1 MTKQAILE
9 IIKIKKSIS
18 IGVGLDNQKNSLI
31 ILERNSF
38 DKNFKIYMLT
48 RISEYFRLKK
58 EAGLINSFSEL
69 IFLEILDH
77 HQHFSNF
84 NILLQQ
90 TIELLVSFNGLF
102 KMNNFIQKLFKISNW
117 NLVNPQ
123 IFLKF
128 RSIFNSFEEAKGFR
142 NTEESRGKKL
152 SSETNDNRE
161 FMVNKLENI
170 RIFLDNEDY
179 LISGILI
186 NNFFRINQWNL
197 LNLMEKKIVSE
208 QVIRILK
215 KTQNFFLLTKF
226 YYINAEYI
234 FWNIENIEY
243 TKICVFLSSIYFRLS
258 VRSISISNFEKLL
271 KSKISSLFALDVS
284 NFLVGKNVLFSSFVN
299 RLKIL
304 TGLFQKFSLFLNKE
318 GINKMRRSF
327 KRKLT
332 CENLDNMTELYKT
345 ILISKVKNRLKI
357 DSRDLEYYFLF
368 NFEEKNFFIGIDNYR
383 GILYL
388 NFI

>member
-1 MTKQAILE
+1 MTKQAFLE
-9 IIKIKKSIS
+9 IMKIKKSIS
-18 IGVGLDNQKNSLI
+18 IRVGFDIQKNSLI
-31 ILERNSF
+31 ILERKSF
-38 DKNFKIYMLT
+38 DKNFKSYIF
-48 RISEYFRLKK
+48 RRVSEYLRLKK
-58 EAGLINSFSEL
+58 ETGCITSFSEL

-77 HQHFSNF
+77 HQHSSNF

-90 TIELLVSFNGLF
+90 TMELLISFNCLF
-102 KMNNFIQKLFKISNW
+102 KMNNIIQKLFKISNW
-117 NLVNPQ
+117 NLINPQ

-152 SSETNDNRE
+152 SSENNDDRE
-161 FMVNKLENI
+161 FRVNKLENI
-170 RIFLDNEDY
+170 RIFLDNQNY

-215 KTQNFFLLTKF
+215 KTQNFFLLSKF

-234 FWNIENIEY
+234 FWNTRNIEY
-243 TKICVFLSSIYFRLS
+243 VKICVFLSSVYFRLS

-271 KSKISSLFALDVS
+271 KSRISSLFALDVS
-284 NFLVGKNVLFSSFVN
+284 NFLVGKNASFFTFVN

-304 TGLFQKFSLFLNKE
+304 TGIFEKFRFFLNKE

-332 CENLDNMTELYKT
+332 CENLGNMTQLYKT
-345 ILISKVKNRLKI
+345 ILISKLKNYLKI

-368 NFEEKNFFIGIDNYR
+368 NFEGKNFFLGIDNYS

>member
-1 MTKQAILE
+1 M
-9 IIKIKKSIS
+9 
-18 IGVGLDNQKNSLI
+18 
-31 ILERNSF
+31 
-38 DKNFKIYMLT
+38 
-48 RISEYFRLKK
+48 
-58 EAGLINSFSEL
+58 
-69 IFLEILDH
+69 
-77 HQHFSNF
+77 
-84 NILLQQ
+84 
-90 TIELLVSFNGLF
+90 ELLISFNCLF
-102 KMNNFIQKLFKISNW
+102 KMNNIIQKLFKISNW
-117 NLVNPQ
+117 NLINPQ

-152 SSETNDNRE
+152 SSENNDDRE
-161 FMVNKLENI
+161 FRVNKLENI
-170 RIFLDNEDY
+170 RIFLDNQNY

-215 KTQNFFLLTKF
+215 KTQNFFLLSKF

-234 FWNIENIEY
+234 FWNTRNIEY
-243 TKICVFLSSIYFRLS
+243 VKICVFLSSVYFRLS

-271 KSKISSLFALDVS
+271 KSRISSLFALDVS
-284 NFLVGKNVLFSSFVN
+284 NFLVGKNASFFTFVN

-304 TGLFQKFSLFLNKE
+304 TGIFEKFRFFLNKE

-332 CENLDNMTELYKT
+332 CENLGNMTQLYKT
-345 ILISKVKNRLKI
+345 ILISKLKNYLKI

-368 NFEEKNFFIGIDNYR
+368 NFEGKNFFLGIDNYS